1 LGFLHEQQGRNL
13 QKCYENPLSGLRDD
27 AAPLHCFDLVSPP
40 GMEQQGLRCCA
51 KGTHRDLAP
60 GKSQIFELASGCQ
73 ADVQAIA
80 AWFGIASQATTGFK
94 VLDSPG

>member
-1 LGFLHEQQGRNL
+1 LGFLHEQQCRNL
-13 QKCYENPLSGLRDD
+13 QKCDEILFLGLRDD
-27 AAPLHCFDLVSPP
+27 AAPLHGFDLISPP

-51 KGTHRDLAP
+51 EGTHRDL
-60 GKSQIFELASGCQ
+60 GRGQSQIFELASGCQ
-73 ADVQAIA
+73 ADVQAIV